1 MSMKK
6 DPTGREK
13 ICIYAKKLTGDNNV
27 IIHLTQAKKNKKKQE
42 RKISSSICL
51 LLN

>member
-27 IIHLTQAKKNKKKQE
+27 IIHLTQAKKNRKKSKKEKFQV
-42 RKISSSICL
+42 L
-51 LLN
+51 FAYY